1 MVLNKKKLMAGHNML
16 EVPMLEQLSRE
27 TPEKEDDRPVHGGEF
42 SVKQVSTTHPACPHL
57 SRGSTSVSTPTL
69 VRLPARFLRPVAACC
84 LSAGRILCPSLAARM
99 LTLSVNA

>member
-42 SVKQVSTTHPACPHL
+42 SVKH
-57 SRGSTSVSTPTL
+57 G
-69 VRLPARFLRPVAACC
+69 
-84 LSAGRILCPSLAARM
+84 
-99 LTLSVNA
+99 